1 MRCDLINCIQYFI
14 IIPMNIGNTIC
25 VYCYLFCQLYLKMTR
40 NSTQSIFDIPNQFK
54 TDKSFQFQSLIFN
67 IELLFIKKNKNLQI
81 TQRAKRN
88 LYCILT
94 SWKVKHWIIYSATKI
109 AFNISFVA
117 LIWTLINHI
126 AFIIIIFYLYRII
139 QLHIFY
145 FWIHSGIIYL
155 LRLFFTGYAFKI
167 GLLLF
172 SYCFIIKMR
181 VEEKR

>member
-1 MRCDLINCIQYFI
+1 
-14 IIPMNIGNTIC
+14 MNIGNTIC
-25 VYCYLFCQLYLKMTR
+25 VYCYLFCQLYLKMLFKFR
-40 NSTQSIFDIPNQFK
+40 HFYQIYFDIQNQFK

-67 IELLFIKKNKNLQI
+67 IELLFIKKNKNLRI

-94 SWKVKHWIIYSATKI
+94 SWKLKHW
-109 AFNISFVA
+109 NIDKSYCFHNNYI
-117 LIWTLINHI
+117 LSSSNHL
-126 AFIIIIFYLYRII
+126 FYL
-139 QLHIFY
+139 
-145 FWIHSGIIYL
+145 WIHSGIIYL